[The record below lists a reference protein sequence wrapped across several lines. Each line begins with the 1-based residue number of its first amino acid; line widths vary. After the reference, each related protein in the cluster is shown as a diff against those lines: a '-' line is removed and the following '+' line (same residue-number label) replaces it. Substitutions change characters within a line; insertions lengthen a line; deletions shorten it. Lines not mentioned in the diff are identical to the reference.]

1 MGLCCSGSLEQAK
14 SRAIDKQNRQ
24 DNASERAKVKLLLL
38 GAGESGKSTIFKQMK
53 LLFGDGFTD
62 EERNDH
68 ARVIR
73 SNVLSE
79 IAKLC
84 KALTAFELDGELTPE
99 ARDAFN
105 ALTDPHFLGPEA
117 TGAYKLGFD
126 DALVG
131 HVRRLWADP
140 ASEKVWA
147 RRSET
152 QLIESNRCF
161 FEKLDEIKDAS
172 YLPTDEDIVASRAR
186 TSGII
191 EEKYTIGASGGG
203 VGGGGSRGHAFAA
216 APRAVSL
223 TSALHRGCALRH
235 HRRRRPALRAAQV
248 DACLRRGDRGH
259 LRRGL
264 V

>member
-24 DNASERAKVKLLLL
+24 DNASERAKVELLLL

-99 ARDAFN
+99 ARDAFI

-117 TGAYKLGFD
+117 T
-126 DALVG
+126 
-131 HVRRLWADP
+131 WP
-140 ASEKVWA
+140 SSE
-147 RRSET
+147 
-152 QLIESNRCF
+152 
-161 FEKLDEIKDAS
+161 
-172 YLPTDEDIVASRAR
+172 
-186 TSGII
+186 
-191 EEKYTIGASGGG
+191 G
-203 VGGGGSRGHAFAA
+203 V
-216 APRAVSL
+216 P
-223 TSALHRGCALRH
+223 LR
-235 HRRRRPALRAAQV
+235 
-248 DACLRRGDRGH
+248 
-259 LRRGL
+259 
-264 V
+264 